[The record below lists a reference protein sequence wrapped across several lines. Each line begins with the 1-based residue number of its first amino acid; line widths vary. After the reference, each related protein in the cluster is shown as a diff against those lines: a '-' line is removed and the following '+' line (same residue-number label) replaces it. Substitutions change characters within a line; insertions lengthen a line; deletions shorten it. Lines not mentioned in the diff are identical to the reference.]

1 MRRLVATAI
10 GTVGLIVAVAG
21 CGGTDSTESAS
32 TSSSVGS
39 GVATTTT
46 SGDTEGDAADD
57 STSSSSFVA
66 EVWADNWFALHVNGE
81 LVGEDSVPITTERS
95 FNSESF
101 SFEADYPL
109 TIAIEAKD
117 FKENDSG
124 LEYIG
129 EPNQQ
134 MGDGGLIAQFTDTE
148 TGDVVAVTDA
158 SWSALV
164 IHRAPLNPGC
174 EADADPTS
182 TCESEI
188 ADAPE
193 GWTSGDFDDSDWDPA
208 TTWSAS
214 DVGPKDGYDEIAWD
228 ASAQLIWGADLEID
242 NTVLFRVTSP

>member
-1 MRRLVATAI
+1 MMRTRTAIAAVGLAAVLVA
-10 GTVGLIVAVAG
+10 
-21 CGGTDSTESAS
+21 CGGTDSDESAS
-32 TSSSVGS
+32 TSSSAG
-39 GVATTTT
+39 ADTTTT
-46 SGDTEGDAADD
+46 MVPDD
-57 STSSSSFVA
+57 SAVDTADESAARSSFVA
-66 EVWADNWFALHVNGE
+66 EVWADNWFSLHVNGE

-109 TIAIEAKD
+109 TVAIEAKD

-129 EPNQQ
+129 APNQQ

-148 TGDVVAVTDA
+148 TGEVVAVTDA

-164 IHRAPLNPGC
+164 IHQAPLNPDC
-174 EADADPTS
+174 EADADPTA

-188 ADAPE
+188 ADAPDD
-193 GWTSGDFDDSDWDPA
+193 WTSVDFDDAGWGAA
-208 TTWSAS
+208 TVWSAT

-228 ASAQLIWGADLEID
+228 PAAELIWGADLETD